1 MNFYKRYMGDYARKT
16 AHLTL
21 AQRGA
26 YDALLDHYYSTRR
39 SLPADL
45 ESLCRI
51 CNAQGK
57 AETEA
62 VSGIIEEFFPLNGDG
77 TRHNK
82 RADEEIRRW
91 NVQASVNKEIGK
103 LGGRPKKTESVISE
117 NRIGFDLETESVVE
131 VRSQK
136 LEVTCQKPETKR
148 KGRRETETVELPDW
162 IPIEHWT
169 SFLAMRTKI
178 RKPAT
183 ARAQRM
189 LIGKLSEL
197 KDQGYNPMQVIAQAE
212 LNCWKSFFPPKDKQ

>member
-1 MNFYKRYMGDYARKT
+1 MGDYARKT

-45 ESLCRI
+45 ASLCRI
-51 CNAQGK
+51 CNAQGN
-57 AETEA
+57 AETES
-62 VSGIIEEFFPLNGDG
+62 VSEIVNEFFPLNGDG

-91 NVQASVNKEIGK
+91 NAQAIVNKEVGK
-103 LGGRPKKTESVISE
+103 LGGRPRKK
-117 NRIGFDLETESVVE
+117 TESVVE

-136 LEVTCQKPETKR
+136 LEVIYQKPENKK

-162 IPIEHWT
+162 IPRSQWDAWIE
-169 SFLAMRTKI
+169 ARTKRRNPPTNWAKQLAV
-178 RKPAT
+178 RKLEVMREEGHSVA
-183 ARAQRM
+183 
-189 LIGKLSEL
+189 LILANSAFNGWAGL
-197 KDQGYNPMQVIAQAE
+197 
-212 LNCWKSFFPPKDKQ
+212 FPPKETP